1 MTMQREIGTKTL
13 TRDEY
18 DALVDK
24 VIARLDAELTG
35 MGKTAN
41 LFSFVLMPYTTAI
54 GAAFDYNRDMLL
66 DHYRQ
71 CLRVWHDNP
80 NVAYDLDKV
89 CQWIDRGEI

>member
-1 MTMQREIGTKTL
+1 M

-41 LFSFVLMPYTTAI
+41 LFSFVLMSFTTAI
-54 GAAFDYNRDMLL
+54 GAAFGYSRDMLL

>member
-41 LFSFVLMPYTTAI
+41 LFSFVLMPFTTAI
-54 GAAFDYNRDMLL
+54 GAAFDYNRDTLL

-71 CLRVWHDNP
+71 CLRVWHGNH

>member
-1 MTMQREIGTKTL
+1 MTRGEF
-13 TRDEY
+13 

-24 VIARLDAELTG
+24 VIERLDAELTG

-41 LFSFVLMPYTTAI
+41 LFRFVLMSFTTAI
-54 GAAFDYNRDMLL
+54 GAAFGYNRDTLL

-89 CQWIDRGEI
+89 CQWIDRREI